1 MQRTFV
7 FLGTLALV
15 ACGGGTGENS
25 MRCGISHTVAAN
37 RVLENLQGRSRLI
50 NVAPSD
56 LIGSVPARVTGY
68 GTRVA
73 MAGTADSGVLVGFE
87 GPEFPSTGFGVA
99 LVEDSTDTFKG
110 ILIYED
116 IEPPTDYPEIGTI
129 VSGNRSIPL
138 FGMRVAWSAV
148 SDETCPLF
156 AAIDSSTAR

>member
-1 MQRTFV
+1 MQRTYA
-7 FLGTLALV
+7 LIGTLVAV

-25 MRCGISHTVAAN
+25 MRCGITHTVAAN
-37 RVLENLQGRSRLI
+37 RVLESLQGRSRLI
-50 NVAPSD
+50 TQAPSD
-56 LIGSVPARVTGY
+56 LLGTIPVRVTGY

-73 MAGTADSGVLVGFE
+73 MAATADSEVLVGFE

-99 LVEDSTDTFKG
+99 LVEDSTDTFRG

-116 IEPPTDYPEIGTI
+116 IEPPTDYPEIGTV
-129 VSGNRSIPL
+129 VSGGRSIPL

-156 AAIDSSTAR
+156 AAVDSATSD